1 MPIYFF
7 GFLTY
12 RSITLNLPSKNP
24 HIYPSIIP
32 SQTRNTPWSS
42 PVPGKILGEF
52 GTWTPTGR
60 FRPGLISIK
69 KNQVCSD
76 LGVSSDSQISQVVLE
91 IGLKKLNWT
100 RKATKYESNFKP
112 SWMVNLCSLN
122 LEIDL
127 FCTCWLARIVQLRC
141 EAWLNPSPKN
151 STSLS
156 SERWLPD
163 RIHGSLQRP
172 SPDMKKGMQQE
183 HLPKSWPFLD
193 CMFAL

>member
-7 GFLTY
+7 GFLTC

-24 HIYPSIIP
+24 HTYPSIIP

-69 KNQVCSD
+69 KDQVCSD
-76 LGVSSDSQISQVVLE
+76 LGVSSDSQIILE

-100 RKATKYESNFKP
+100 QKAKLDSKSYKVWVQFQGLLDGKPLESQSK
-112 SWMVNLCSLN
+112 
-122 LEIDL
+122 IDL
-127 FCTCWLARIVQLRC
+127 FCTCWLARIVQLRMQ
-141 EAWLNPSPKN
+141 
-151 STSLS
+151 SLAES
-156 SERWLPD
+156 
-163 RIHGSLQRP
+163 
-172 SPDMKKGMQQE
+172 
-183 HLPKSWPFLD
+183 
-193 CMFAL
+193 FA